1 MVSFECWFRKR
12 HQNNHE
18 GALNFRSLKLR
29 SGSCGLILVRS
40 RRLLA
45 IFAVGLTLSACMSRE
60 AVYQRS
66 LAAPHPDVPE
76 SDFEQI
82 AEVLS
87 HHTHQSITNVRALQ
101 NDEVGVDVAFP
112 GERGPGSGD
121 DFVLVKRDG
130 TWHLLN
136 ATNTVIE

>member
-1 MVSFECWFRKR
+1 MRV
-12 HQNNHE
+12 
-18 GALNFRSLKLR
+18 
-29 SGSCGLILVRS
+29 VV
-40 RRLLA
+40 
-45 IFAVGLTLSACMSRE
+45 IFAVGLVLSACSSCE

-66 LAAPHPDVPE
+66 LAAPHPGVPE

-87 HHTHQSITNVRALQ
+87 HHTHQSITNVRVLQ
-101 NDEVGVDVAFP
+101 NDEVSVHVAFP
-112 GERGPGSGD
+112 GEQDPDSGG

-130 TWHLLN
+130 KWHMLN

>member
-1 MVSFECWFRKR
+1 MRV
-12 HQNNHE
+12 
-18 GALNFRSLKLR
+18 
-29 SGSCGLILVRS
+29 VV
-40 RRLLA
+40 
-45 IFAVGLTLSACMSRE
+45 IFAVGLVLSACASRE

-66 LAAPHPDVPE
+66 LTSPHPGVPE

-87 HHTHQSITNVRALQ
+87 HHTHQSITDVRVLQ
-101 NDEVGVDVAFP
+101 EDEVSVHVAFP
-112 GERGPGSGD
+112 GDQGPDSGG

-130 TWHLLN
+130 KWHMLN